1 MFGYGI
7 DIWFIFK
14 RVALMWEKT
23 KVGSNRRNV
32 MSYPVLKCVHQDG
45 NTQTEMPGILMH
57 P

>member
-23 KVGSNRRNV
+23 KVGSNRQNV
-32 MSYPVLKCVHQDG
+32 MSYRVLKCVHQDG
-45 NTQTEMPGILMH
+45 NTQTEMPGILMY